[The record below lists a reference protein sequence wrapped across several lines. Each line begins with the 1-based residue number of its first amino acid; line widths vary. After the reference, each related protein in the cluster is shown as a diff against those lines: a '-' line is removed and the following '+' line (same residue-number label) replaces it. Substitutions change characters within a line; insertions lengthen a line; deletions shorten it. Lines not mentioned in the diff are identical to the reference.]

1 MIFVGPLGDR
11 AVRFETTMNDYRST
25 VESLRD
31 DLGLGERFVG
41 ISAGLC
47 RSFLKG
53 GMAAA
58 RRLVIRSAAD
68 SCENTLGGALALHV
82 VYKVIVDLKGNAVLL
97 KILNQL
103 RVGHLVA
110 DGIVNVVFAHRA
122 RGFASAGR
130 GLG

>member
-47 RSFLKG
+47 RSFLIG

-58 RRLVIRSAAD
+58 CRLVVGSAAD
-68 SCENTLGGALALHV
+68 RCQNRLGRILAFHV
-82 VYKVIVDLKGNAVLL
+82 GYKVIVDFEADSVVV
-97 KILNQL
+97 KILNHL

-110 DGIVNVVFAHRA
+110 DGIVNVVFAH
-122 RGFASAGR
+122 
-130 GLG
+130 